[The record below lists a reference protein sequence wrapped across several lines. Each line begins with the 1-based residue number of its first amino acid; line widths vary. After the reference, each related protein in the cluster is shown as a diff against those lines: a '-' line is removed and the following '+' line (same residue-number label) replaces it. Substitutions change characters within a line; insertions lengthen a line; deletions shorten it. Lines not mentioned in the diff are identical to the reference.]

1 MEAEFGILR
10 VPTLE
15 AIEEVDLL
23 GGLALAQQLIQRL
36 GSTRLNPR
44 ESVHLER
51 MAQRVKDALF
61 NNSAVRQ
68 PLGKSRKGGNL
79 HDEYSLTTNADSS
92 SWGTV

>member
-1 MEAEFGILR
+1 MEAEFGVLC

-15 AIEEVDLL
+15 AIEKVDLL
-23 GGLALAQQLIQRL
+23 GGLTLTQQLIQRL
-36 GSTRLNPR
+36 RRARLNS

-68 PLGKSRKGGNL
+68 PHSGNP
-79 HDEYSLTTNADSS
+79 ERGQSS
-92 SWGTV
+92 